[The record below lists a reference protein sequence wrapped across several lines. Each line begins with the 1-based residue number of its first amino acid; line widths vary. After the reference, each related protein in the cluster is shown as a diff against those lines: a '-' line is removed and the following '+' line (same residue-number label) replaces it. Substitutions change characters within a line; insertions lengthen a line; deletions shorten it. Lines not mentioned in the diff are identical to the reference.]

1 MDKINKAEIRAIVEQ
16 VAARLGLLDVP
27 AAALPSGA
35 ESQGAGLAAARGTP
49 PGHKVS
55 GPVSPAACPAAA
67 IGQGGGSGSG
77 IPAEV
82 SARHVHLSAG
92 ALEALFGPGTVL
104 AETRALSQPGEF
116 LSDRRVRLAGPKGA
130 IDHVAVLGPLRRA
143 VQAELS
149 VTDAR
154 TLGINPPLRVSG
166 NLPGAADIDIAGPA
180 GTLHAKGAAI
190 IARNHL
196 HLRPADAGL
205 YQVRNGDSVRV
216 RVHTERPLVFEDVA
230 VRVDDNFMPALHL
243 DVDEANACMLK
254 AGDRAEII
262 PSGAATASLAGI
274 APARAAET
282 AGEPSPEWSK
292 PALITE
298 AAAKRMV
305 QRNGEKIILPSGSIL
320 TPSAKDVFLH
330 ARCTVEYAGRGGV

>member
-1 MDKINKAEIRAIVEQ
+1 MDNINKEAIRAIVEQ

-27 AAALPSGA
+27 AAPSGA
-35 ESQGAGLAAARGTP
+35 AS
-49 PGHKVS
+49 PGS
-55 GPVSPAACPAAA
+55 GPAGPAVCPAAA
-67 IGQGGGSGSG
+67 IRQGGGSG

-82 SARHVHLSAG
+82 SARHIHLTAG
-92 ALEALFGPGTVL
+92 ALEALFGPGAVL
-104 AETRALSQPGEF
+104 MEMRALSQPGEF
-116 LSDRRVRLAGPKGA
+116 LSDKRVRLAGPKGA
-130 IDHVAVLGPLRRA
+130 IDHVAVLGPLRREI
-143 VQAELS
+143 QAEVS

-166 NLPGAADIDIAGPA
+166 DLSRAADIDITGPA
-180 GTLHAKGAAI
+180 GTLCAKGAAI

-196 HLRPADAGL
+196 HLRPADTGR

-243 DVDEANACMLK
+243 DFDEANACMLK
-254 AGDRAEII
+254 AGDRAEILS
-262 PSGAATASLAGI
+262 PSGAAAVT
-274 APARAAET
+274 AAEP
-282 AGEPSPEWSK
+282 AIPAPELSK

-298 AAAKRMV
+298 AEAKRMV
-305 QRNGEKIILPSGSIL
+305 QRSGEKIILPGGSIL

-330 ARCTVEYAGRGGV
+330 AHCIVEYTGRGGG

>member
-1 MDKINKAEIRAIVEQ
+1 MDKIDREEIRAIVEQ
-16 VAARLGLLDVP
+16 VAARLGLLDP
-27 AAALPSGA
+27 AAIPSGA
-35 ESQGAGLAAARGTP
+35 GKPGSAGPEAARGAL
-49 PGHKVS
+49 PG
-55 GPVSPAACPAAA
+55 AA
-67 IGQGGGSGSG
+67 GQGGAAG
-77 IPAEV
+77 ISAEV
-82 SARHVHLSAG
+82 SARHVHLTAG
-92 ALEALFGPGTVL
+92 ALELLFGPGAVL

-116 LSDRRVRLAGPKGA
+116 LSDRRVRLAGPRGA
-130 IDHVAVLGPLRRA
+130 IDNVAVLGPLRRA

-154 TLGINPPLRVSG
+154 SLGINPPLRVSG
-166 NLPGAADIDIAGPA
+166 DLSGAADIDIAGPA

-216 RVHTERPLVFEDVA
+216 RVYTERPLVFEDVA

-243 DVDEANACMLK
+243 DFDEANACMLK
-254 AGDRAEII
+254 AGDRVEIVS
-262 PSGAATASLAGI
+262 PAGTAVAK
-274 APARAAET
+274 AAEP
-282 AGEPSPEWSK
+282 ASPAPEWSRPAPITGAAGGSAPEWSR

-305 QRNGEKIILPSGSIL
+305 QKNGERIILPRGSIL

-330 ARCTVEYAGRGGV
+330 ARCTVEYAGPGGA

>member
-1 MDKINKAEIRAIVEQ
+1 MDNINREEIRTIVEQ
-16 VAARLGLLDVP
+16 VAARLGLLDIP
-27 AAALPSGA
+27 AAGLPSGT
-35 ESQGAGLAAARGTP
+35 AGPGAARETP
-49 PGHKVS
+49 PGHKVPGAAGS
-55 GPVSPAACPAAA
+55 GSAGPAECPAAA
-67 IGQGGGSGSG
+67 IRRGGSFGSGSG
-77 IPAEV
+77 IPVEA
-82 SARHVHLSAG
+82 SARHVHLDAA
-92 ALEALFGPGTVL
+92 ALEVLFGPGAVL
-104 AETRALSQPGEF
+104 TETRALSQPGEF
-116 LSDRRVRLAGPKGA
+116 LSDRRVRLAGPGGA
-130 IDHVAVLGPLRRA
+130 IDNVAVLGPLRRT

-154 TLGINPPLRVSG
+154 NLGISPPLRVSG
-166 NLPGAADIDIAGPA
+166 DLSNAADIDIAGPA

-216 RVHTERPLVFEDVA
+216 RVRTERPLVFEDVA
-230 VRVDDNFMPALHL
+230 VRVHDNFMPALHL

-254 AGDRAEII
+254 AGVTAEI
-262 PSGAATASLAGI
+262 PGPFGSPGTEAAASP
-274 APARAAET
+274 APERA
-282 AGEPSPEWSK
+282 K

-305 QRNGEKIILPSGSIL
+305 QKNGEKVILPGGSIL

-330 ARCTVEYAGRGGV
+330 AHCTVEYAGQGGV